1 MHSFLYFLLNSS
13 LQSKISSLEIL
24 ASIISIL
31 GHDVA
36 HPGLTNRFLINNKD
50 DLAIEYNDTS
60 VLENMHCS
68 TIYKIL
74 NRSGCN
80 FLENITTEDWQ
91 NLRNLIIHMVISTDM
106 SKHFDILG
114 QFRARVVSLK
124 DLELNN
130 LEDKKLVLS
139 YGLKCADLGHSAKS
153 TDLHKKWSIL
163 VCDELFAQGD
173 LEKEKMLSVSMY
185 CDRETTDIDKSQC
198 GFLKNICIPLYEVW
212 GLYLNSP
219 SVQENCIAQQL
230 TNHKYWE
237 DRCRLRKSTMRI
249 SLIEDSN
256 LNSLYRNS
264 SEVGLK
270 P

>member
-1 MHSFLYFLLNSS
+1 MHSFLYFVLNST

-36 HPGLTNRFLINNKD
+36 HPGVTNRFLVNNKD
-50 DLAIEYNDTS
+50 DLAIEYNDSS

-68 TIYKIL
+68 TIYRIL
-74 NRSGCN
+74 NKPGCN
-80 FLENITTEDWQ
+80 VLENMIVEDWQ

-106 SKHFDILG
+106 AKHFDILG
-114 QFRARVVSLK
+114 QFRARVISLK
-124 DLELNN
+124 DLELSN

-153 TDLHKKWSIL
+153 TDLHRKWSFL
-163 VCDELFAQGD
+163 VCDELFSQGD

-185 CDRETTDIDKSQC
+185 CDRDTTDIDKSQS

-219 SVQENCIAQQL
+219 AVQENCINQQIA
-230 TNHKYWE
+230 NHKYWE
-237 DRCRLRKSTMRI
+237 DRGRLRKSTVRV
-249 SLIEDSN
+249 SLGVDSN
-256 LNSLYRNS
+256 LNSLYRNL
-264 SEVGLK
+264 SEVPLK
-270 P
+270 T